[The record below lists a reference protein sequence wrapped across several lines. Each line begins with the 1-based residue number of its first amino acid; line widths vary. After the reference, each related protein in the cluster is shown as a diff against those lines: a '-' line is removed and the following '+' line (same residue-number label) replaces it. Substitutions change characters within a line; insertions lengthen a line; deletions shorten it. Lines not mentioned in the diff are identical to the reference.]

1 MGRPTF
7 LRLRL
12 IELRLIKPYP
22 APAASYRHK
31 NAFDQ
36 GGIATMKP
44 MFSVTAAA
52 LAAAALAFAPATQ
65 AQPTTLRVY
74 GSFIA
79 ADTSSQAMEIFKTE
93 AERLSGGTLALEI
106 IPNTP
111 NVGGAREIIDEV
123 RTRNAF
129 AIWIPASFMS
139 RLVPEIG
146 ALGLPFVFDDVDQ
159 VARALKGPAGTL
171 IEAKMAAKGFTV
183 LGWMQWGARHIINA
197 KRPLRTLDDFKGL
210 KIRVLP
216 NETHLAIFRALG
228 ANPVGLDVK
237 DLYLALRQGD
247 IDGLDNPY
255 STIVDYKFY
264 EHNNRYLT
272 DTAHVFELIV
282 FFANSKT
289 FLSLQPKEQKAVR
302 DAAAIARARQWEMA
316 AAKEAGSLAVLKEK
330 GVQFD
335 PLPPETRTALRQAT
349 AVVIEDAR
357 KRFGTKLVDSVLAA
371 SKRSAGKGGGH
382 SSQLPLN

>member
-1 MGRPTF
+1 
-7 LRLRL
+7 
-12 IELRLIKPYP
+12 
-22 APAASYRHK
+22 
-31 NAFDQ
+31 
-36 GGIATMKP
+36 MKLT
-44 MFSVTAAA
+44 FSVAGTA
-52 LAAAALAFAPATQ
+52 LAAAVLAFAPATQ
-65 AQPTTLRVY
+65 AEPTTLRVY

-106 IPNTP
+106 IPNMP
-111 NVGGAREIIDEV
+111 NVGGAREIVDEV
-123 RTRNAF
+123 RTQNAF

-159 VARALKGPAGTL
+159 VARALKSPAGTL

-183 LGWMQWGARHIINA
+183 LAWMQWGARHVINA

-228 ANPVGLDVK
+228 ANPAGLDVK

-264 EHNNRYLT
+264 EHNNRYLA

-282 FFANSKT
+282 LFANSKA
-289 FLSLQPKEQKAVR
+289 FLSLQPKEQKAIR
-302 DAAAIARARQWEMA
+302 DAATIARARQWEMA
-316 AAKEAGSLAVLKEK
+316 AAKEAGSLAILKEK

-335 PLPPETRTALRQAT
+335 PLPPETRAAMRQAT
-349 AVVIEDAR
+349 AIVIDDAR
-357 KRFGTKLVDSVLAA
+357 KRFGAKLVDSVLAA
-371 SKRSAGKGGGH
+371 TTRNAGKGTGH
-382 SSQLPLN
+382 